1 MESKCKLKQMQA
13 NVNKVN
19 QLQKQSKCK
28 QMQANVS
35 KGKPL

>member
-1 MESKCKLKQMQA
+1 MQMQA